1 MIADFLTITLMYNS
15 SRQPVFVNPDT
26 TESIQFD
33 CRIQES
39 RNYKWLKK
47 STGVGLLF
55 LAMLLGSA
63 ESLLAQDPQFSQ
75 FYAAPLYLN
84 PAFAGSTG
92 QARAGINYRNQWPAI
107 DANFTTMSA
116 YFDYFI
122 EDKSSGIGVMLM
134 RDMEGLA
141 GLRSMSLGVQ
151 YSYEL
156 KLTDYLGFRPGAQV
170 ALFNRDVNFG
180 KLTFG
185 DQYDPATGDFINPTT
200 AESFNTNFSKT
211 FIDLGFGG
219 VLFTKKAWLGVA
231 AHHLNKPNQSI
242 IDEKSQLPI
251 KLSIHGGFKFLMRPG
266 VIENGI
272 YSRTAE
278 RSIAPAIQYRH
289 QGKFDQLDLGMYFTF
304 EPLVLGTWYR
314 GVPFKQVDGFV
325 NNESIVLLLGFT
337 KLGAKDAINVGY
349 SFDYTISK
357 LGIGSGGAH
366 EFSLVYTWP
375 MRNPRKP
382 PADKLVIPCPDF

>member
-1 MIADFLTITLMYNS
+1 MTS
-15 SRQPVFVNPDT
+15 SLLQNLPRL
-26 TESIQFD
+26 
-33 CRIQES
+33 
-39 RNYKWLKK
+39 LKAK
-47 STGVGLLF
+47 QIIVGL
-55 LAMLLGSA
+55 
-63 ESLLAQDPQFSQ
+63 SLVSVLISWTVTPVTAQDPQFSQ

-122 EDKSSGIGVMLM
+122 EDKNSGVGILLT

-141 GLRSMSLGVQ
+141 GLRSMSLGLQ

-156 KLTDYLGFRPGAQV
+156 QITDFLGFRPGVQV
-170 ALFNRDVNFG
+170 ALFNRDVNFDR
-180 KLTFG
+180 LTFG
-185 DQYDPATGDFINPTT
+185 DQFDPVTGDFINPTT

-211 FIDLGFGG
+211 FLDLSFGG
-219 VLFTKKAWLGVA
+219 VLFTKVAWLGVA
-231 AHHLNKPNQSI
+231 ANHLNQPNQSI
-242 IDEKSQLPI
+242 IDEESKLPM
-251 KLSIHGGFKFLMRPG
+251 KLSVHGGFKFFMKPG
-266 VIENGI
+266 VIKNGI
-272 YSRTAE
+272 YSRTSE
-278 RSIAPAIQYRH
+278 RSIAPAFQYRH
-289 QGKFDQLDLGMYFTF
+289 QGKFDQMDLGLYFTF

-314 GVPFKQVDGFV
+314 GVPFKQVEGFV
-325 NNESIVLLLGFT
+325 NNESLVLLLGFM
-337 KLGAKDAINVGY
+337 KLGGKDAINVGY

-357 LGIGSGGAH
+357 LGPGSGGAH